1 MDPGR
6 SRKIVLTGASG
17 TLGRVLA
24 AGLAARYAPLV
35 LTDIAAFPDPL
46 PHGARFIPADLT
58 DAAVMAELCEGA
70 SAIVHFGG
78 INGEKPFETILSGNI
93 VGTHTIFEA
102 ARRNGAR
109 VVYASSNHVVGFYPR
124 DARLDIVIGPA
135 RDGGVDLDLTQHGV
149 HPPGASSSYATGQWW
164 SSEVLGPLRRWLAG
178 AGEPAA
184 PRLERTGG
192 LLDRLSGSTA
202 QARALGLVELR
213 GEALAGE
220 QLRDPVDDA
229 ARKILG
235 RGGHFAGDQ
244 PSGVG
249 DQHDVG
255 ERAADVGG
263 NAECHCRPFSVDMQP
278 RVRLL
283 DLSVSSWSG
292 LSRPPR

>member
-1 MDPGR
+1 MDAGR

-124 DARLDIVIGPA
+124 DARLDI
-135 RDGGVDLDLTQHGV
+135 
-149 HPPGASSSYATGQWW
+149 
-164 SSEVLGPLRRWLAG
+164 E
-178 AGEPAA
+178 AA
-184 PRLERTGG
+184 PRPDG
-192 LLDRLSGSTA
+192 LYGVSK
-202 QARALGLVELR
+202 VF
-213 GEALAGE
+213 GEALGRLYFDKYGVESVHLRIGSCLPAPTDERTLSTWLSYGDLIRLVVAALDAG
-220 QLRDPVDDA
+220 RTDFATVWGVSANTRSWWRGDDA
-229 ARKILG
+229 ARIG
-235 RGGHFAGDQ
+235 FTPED
-244 PSGVG
+244 
-249 DQHDVG
+249 
-255 ERAADVGG
+255 
-263 NAECHCRPFSVDMQP
+263 NAEAYADRVGPGSSDPIAQRFQGGPISIIGYDRRMAGAGRP
-278 RVRLL
+278 
-283 DLSVSSWSG
+283 
-292 LSRPPR
+292 